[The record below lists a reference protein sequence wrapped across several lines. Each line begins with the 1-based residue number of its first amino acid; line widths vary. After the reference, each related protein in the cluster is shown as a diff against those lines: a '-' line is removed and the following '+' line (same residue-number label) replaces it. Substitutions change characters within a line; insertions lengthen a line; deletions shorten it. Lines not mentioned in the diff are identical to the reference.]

1 MIRSLSAA
9 AIALAAGVSA
19 FAASGTQGAAQPAP
33 PTFET
38 SIVNTWKRLHDKI
51 LAMASSRIPTPVR
64 RWTSSGT

>member
-19 FAASGTQGAAQPAP
+19 FAASGAQGAAQPAP

-38 SIVNTWKRLHDKI
+38 SVVNTWKRLHDKI
-51 LAMASSRIPTPVR
+51 LAMAKDAQ
-64 RWTSSGT
+64 